1 MEDSVVG
8 FVIDTEG
15 CTAVEAPKYIKCYP
29 EEEKDAVES
38 KLEEILFGKQP
49 FHYSSAKFDAGLLE
63 SSSEKEE
70 VGGKKDMVVWCPR
83 TITMD
88 SLTTKSNFLVLP
100 ESLISAAPAMWENR
114 GEVPP
119 SLPPSHEAECVHVDG
134 CVRCVLLQTKYE
146 LF

>member
-15 CTAVEAPKYIKCYP
+15 CTAVEAPKYIKCCP

-49 FHYSSAKFDAGLLE
+49 FHSSAKFDAGLLE

-70 VGGKKDMVVWCPR
+70 VGGKKRHGSVVSQNNNYGL
-83 TITMD
+83 INYQV
-88 SLTTKSNFLVLP
+88 KFL
-100 ESLISAAPAMWENR
+100 SF
-114 GEVPP
+114 
-119 SLPPSHEAECVHVDG
+119 
-134 CVRCVLLQTKYE
+134 T
-146 LF
+146 